1 MLPPK
6 FGVLSI
12 VARNV
17 MEGKI
22 PDAQILPITLNYEK
36 VLEGQSF
43 TYEMMGESKVKES
56 LTRLI
61 KAVDTLK

>member
-6 FGVLSI
+6 FGILSI
-12 VARNV
+12 VAKNV

-22 PDAQILPITLNYEK
+22 PDAQILPITVNYEK
-36 VLEGQSF
+36 ILEGQSF